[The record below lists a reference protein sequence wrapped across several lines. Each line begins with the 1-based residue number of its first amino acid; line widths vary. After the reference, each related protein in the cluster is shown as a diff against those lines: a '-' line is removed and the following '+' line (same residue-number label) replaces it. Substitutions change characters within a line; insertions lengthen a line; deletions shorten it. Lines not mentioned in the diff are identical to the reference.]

1 MQIAQPSKL
10 SVAVLQLALL
20 IGIIV
25 VLYFGQGFLLPLVA
39 AALLAMVLNPLHE
52 KFLGWGWPNGLAIAG
67 SVGVLLL
74 FFAGLFAAIGQ
85 QAASF
90 ADNWP
95 ETKERISTQ
104 VASLREAYK
113 LESILPKVPVIE
125 ESKKSS
131 TSAPSETSS
140 MPVSGG
146 GIMGFISGTFG
157 ILGDFFLMLIYVI
170 LLLSQK
176 DRLREFVLRVAPDE
190 KRGLT
195 HQTLNESR
203 DIVQNYLRGYMILI
217 GILSTLYSIGFLI
230 SGLDYAVLV
239 AVLAATLSLIPYLGN
254 IIGGLFALALAYSSG
269 GDISAVY
276 GVLITMGLAQ
286 LLENYVITPM
296 VIGDEVDLNPL
307 VTIICVV
314 GMSILW
320 GPVGAI
326 VAIPIFAILRIVCS
340 HVDGLRDYAYL
351 LGQK

>member
-1 MQIAQPSKL
+1 
-10 SVAVLQLALL
+10 
-20 IGIIV
+20 
-25 VLYFGQGFLLPLVA
+25 
-39 AALLAMVLNPLHE
+39 
-52 KFLGWGWPNGLAIAG
+52 
-67 SVGVLLL
+67 
-74 FFAGLFAAIGQ
+74 
-85 QAASF
+85 
-90 ADNWP
+90 
-95 ETKERISTQ
+95 
-104 VASLREAYK
+104 
-113 LESILPKVPVIE
+113 
-125 ESKKSS
+125 
-131 TSAPSETSS
+131 
-140 MPVSGG
+140 
-146 GIMGFISGTFG
+146 
-157 ILGDFFLMLIYVI
+157 
-170 LLLSQK
+170 
-176 DRLREFVLRVAPDE
+176 
-190 KRGLT
+190 
-195 HQTLNESR
+195 
-203 DIVQNYLRGYMILI
+203 MILI

>member
-10 SVAVLQLALL
+10 SKAVLQLALL

-25 VLYFGQGFLLPLVA
+25 VLYFGQSLLLPLVV

-52 KFLGWGWPNGLAIAG
+52 KFLAWGWPNGLSIAG
-67 SVGVLLL
+67 AVGVLLL
-74 FFAGLFAAIGQ
+74 FFVGLFSAIGQ

-104 VASLREAYK
+104 VASLRKEYK

-125 ESKKSS
+125 ESKKDATS
-131 TSAPSETSS
+131 TKSGTSS

-157 ILGDFFLMLIYVI
+157 ILGDFLLMLIYVI

-176 DRLREFVLRVAPDE
+176 DRLREFILRVAPDE

-217 GILSTLYSIGFLI
+217 AILATLYSIGFLI
-230 SGLDYAVLV
+230 SGLDYAILI

-254 IIGGLFALALAYSSG
+254 IIGGLFAVALAYSSG

-276 GVLITMGLAQ
+276 GVLITMSLAQ
-286 LLENYVITPM
+286 VLESYVLTPM
-296 VIGDEVDLNPL
+296 IIGDEVDLNPL